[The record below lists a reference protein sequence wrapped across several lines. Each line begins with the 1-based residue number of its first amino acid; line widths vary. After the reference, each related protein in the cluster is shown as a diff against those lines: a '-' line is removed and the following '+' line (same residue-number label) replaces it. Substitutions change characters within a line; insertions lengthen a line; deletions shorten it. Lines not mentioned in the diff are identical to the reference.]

1 MNSLIGAALIGGV
14 AGFVAFFIASR
25 IFGPERK
32 MLSQLVGFIMMSLFT
47 AFGNSHILPLFKGR
61 DIKAQLAPYLEDE
74 MMRPLVEAI
83 REFDPATYET
93 FLDEMTKIALA
104 NPDGPQE
111 KIDALCRAA
120 GAKIFAKYYRTAA
133 DDALIGY
140 LKNTV
145 AIVRELSKVAPNHG
159 MRLFF
164 PDVFGSIQYGSLA
177 QRDRDIMRRFLS
189 PMRDLVKSSVLT
201 PSKKEH
207 SFGSY
212 YLETY
217 RTAYFKAHPDFLR
230 QFSSLNTLRSEA
242 DQGAFLLQFALF
254 LEGILN
260 QPKAQA
266 AEMQRF
272 MGGSQ

>member
-1 MNSLIGAALIGGV
+1 
-14 AGFVAFFIASR
+14 
-25 IFGPERK
+25 
-32 MLSQLVGFIMMSLFT
+32 
-47 AFGNSHILPLFKGR
+47 
-61 DIKAQLAPYLEDE
+61 
-74 MMRPLVEAI
+74 
-83 REFDPATYET
+83 
-93 FLDEMTKIALA
+93 
-104 NPDGPQE
+104 
-111 KIDALCRAA
+111 
-120 GAKIFAKYYRTAA
+120 
-133 DDALIGY
+133 
-140 LKNTV
+140 
-145 AIVRELSKVAPNHG
+145 
-159 MRLFF
+159 
-164 PDVFGSIQYGSLA
+164 
-177 QRDRDIMRRFLS
+177 MRRFLS

-242 DQGAFLLQFALF
+242 DQAAFLLQFALF